1 MASLKA
7 IAADLGVSHA
17 LVSRVLNNNMGTTRV
32 SQKTREA
39 ILSRAKELDYQ
50 PNPLAVALKKGRKGA
65 VGVFLHEIGVEGSDL
80 SGRFIQ
86 SAGRA
91 LADHGL
97 NLWLQFFEK
106 ADEFRHAC
114 NEGLLRKLDGLIVA
128 GLAHRDL
135 IDSLH
140 NIEAAG
146 LPVVAACHGS
156 MADSLVIN
164 FQVDEEIQ
172 SSLATRHLLDLGCR
186 HIAHFYTSPMRYS
199 GYLKAHA
206 ERGLIPNKNLAVP
219 STRYSSA
226 DGRECM
232 KRLIEAGEFYDGIVT
247 QSDGQAAGALQYLC
261 LSGVPKEKWPKITG
275 IDDSPIARD
284 YSLVPLTSATA
295 EMETCA
301 KLAVTAIY
309 DKMEGKQD
317 IQGQLITPRLI
328 IRQSTVPDVTA
339 E

>member
-32 SQKTREA
+32 SPKTREA

-50 PNPLAVALKKGRKGA
+50 PNALAVALKKGRKGA
-65 VGVFLHEIGVEGSDL
+65 VGVFLHEIGVEGSNL

-91 LADHGL
+91 LANHGL
-97 NLWLQFFEK
+97 NLWLQFFEE
-106 ADEFRHAC
+106 AEEFRQAC
-114 NEGLLRKLDGLIVA
+114 NKGLLRRLDGLIVA
-128 GLAHRDL
+128 GLVHNDL
-135 IDSLH
+135 LDSLQD
-140 NIEAAG
+140 IEEGG
-146 LPVVAACHGS
+146 LPVVAACHGTMGAS
-156 MADSLVIN
+156 AIVN
-164 FQVDEEIQ
+164 FQVSEELQ
-172 SSLATRHLLDLGCR
+172 SFIATRHLFEVGCR
-186 HIAHFYTSPMRYS
+186 HVAHFYTSPMRYS

-206 ERGLIPNKNLAVP
+206 ELGVSPNKNLAIP
-219 STRYSSA
+219 SARYSSA

-232 KRLIEAGEFYDGIVT
+232 KRLLETGEYFDGICA

-261 LSGVPKEKWPKITG
+261 LSGVPMEKWPKITG

-284 YSLVPLTSATA
+284 YALVPLTSVTA

-301 KLAVTAIY
+301 NLAVDALNA
-309 DKMEGKQD
+309 KLEGMEVRTGA
-317 IQGQLITPRLI
+317 LIEPKLV
-328 IRQSTVPDVTA
+328 IRQSTVA
-339 E
+339 SA